1 MQQIIAIV
9 TMNFRNLSARAAASW
24 VAVLGFAG
32 VVLVLVAVLAMGEG
46 FNATLD
52 NVGADDV
59 AIVVRGGSSDEMS
72 SSLQPDD
79 VNVIT
84 GAPGVLRQ
92 GGANGRAFAAAELFV
107 TLDLPKRSTGTF
119 ANVPMRGTDA
129 SGPQLRSKFKLESG
143 RMFESGK
150 NEVIV
155 GAGAARAFAG
165 LELGGTLKS
174 GNAIWQI
181 VGIFS
186 DGGSVTESEVW
197 ADARVLQGAFN
208 RGAAFQSVRVKLAS
222 AADFTAFRDSLT
234 TDKRVNVSV
243 RTERDFMAAQ
253 AGMLTTMIRGAGF
266 AIGLLMGVG
275 AVFGA
280 LNTMYSAVA
289 SRAREIA
296 TLRALGF
303 GPLPIFISVLTEAL
317 ALALAGGILGGACA
331 YLAFNGYQASTLNY
345 QSFTQVTFAFAVTP
359 GLLMS
364 GIGYALMLGALGGS
378 LPAWR
383 AVREPI
389 VVGLRA
395 T

>member
-1 MQQIIAIV
+1 MQQIFAIV
-9 TMNFRNLSARAAASW
+9 AMNLRNLSARAAASW
-24 VAVLGFAG
+24 VAVIGFGG

-46 FNATLD
+46 FNSTLN

-59 AIVVRGGSSDEMS
+59 ALVVRGGSSDEMS
-72 SSLQPDD
+72 SSLLPQD
-79 VNVIT
+79 VAVIIN
-84 GAPGVLRQ
+84 APGVMQQ
-92 GGANGRAFAAAELFV
+92 GGAPFAAAELFV

-119 ANVPMRGTDA
+119 ANVPMRGT
-129 SGPQLRSKFKLESG
+129 SEIGPQLRSKFKLESG
-143 RMFESGK
+143 RMFTPGK
-150 NEVIV
+150 YEVIV
-155 GAGAARAFAG
+155 GMGASRTFAG

-174 GNAIWQI
+174 GNAQWEI

-197 ADARVLQGAFN
+197 ADARALQGAFN
-208 RGAAFQSVRVKLAS
+208 RGAAFQSVRAKLVS
-222 AADFTAFRDSLT
+222 ATDFTAFRDSLT

-243 RTERDFMAAQ
+243 RTEREFMDAQ
-253 AGMLTTMIRGAGF
+253 ASVLTTMIRGAGF

-303 GPLPIFISVLTEAL
+303 GPLPIFVSVMAEAL
-317 ALALAGGILGGACA
+317 LLALAGGVLGGICA

-359 GLLMS
+359 SLLVNGMV
-364 GIGYALMLGALGGS
+364 YALLLGAVGGS

-383 AVREPI
+383 AVSQPI
-389 VVGLRA
+389 VTGLRA

>member
-46 FNATLD
+46 FNATLN

-72 SSLQPDD
+72 SSLQPNE

-129 SGPQLRSKFKLESG
+129 AGPQLRSKFKLESG

-174 GNAIWQI
+174 GNATWQV

-208 RGAAFQSVRVKLAS
+208 RGSAFQSVRVKLSS
-222 AADFTAFRDSLT
+222 AAEFTPFRDSLT

-303 GPLPIFISVLTEAL
+303 GPLPIFVSVLTEAL

-359 GLLMS
+359 ALLMS

>member
-46 FNATLD
+46 FNATLN

-72 SSLQPDD
+72 SSLQPDE

-119 ANVPMRGTDA
+119 ANVPMRGTDVA
-129 SGPQLRSKFKLESG
+129 GPQLRSKFKLESG

-174 GNAIWQI
+174 GNAIWQV

-208 RGAAFQSVRVKLAS
+208 RGAAFQSVRVKLSS

-359 GLLMS
+359 ALLMS
-364 GIGYALMLGALGGS
+364 GIGYALLLGALGGS

-389 VVGLRA
+389 VLGLRA

>member
-1 MQQIIAIV
+1 
-9 TMNFRNLSARAAASW
+9 MNVRNIPARAAASW

-32 VVLVLVAVLAMGEG
+32 VVWVLVAVLAIGEG
-46 FNATLD
+46 FNATLK

-72 SSLQPDD
+72 SSLQPTE
-79 VNVIT
+79 VSVIT

-92 GGANGRAFAAAELFV
+92 GGANGQPFAAAELFV
-107 TLDLPKRSTGTF
+107 TLDVPKRSTGAF
-119 ANVPMRGTDA
+119 ANVPMRGTDVY
-129 SGPQLRSKFKLESG
+129 GPQLRSKFKIESG
-143 RMFESGK
+143 RMLIPGK
-150 NEVIV
+150 NEVVV
-155 GAGAARAFAG
+155 GVGAARTFAG
-165 LELGGTLKS
+165 MELGGTMKS
-174 GNAIWQI
+174 GNAAWEI

-208 RGAAFQSVRVKLAS
+208 RGATFQTVRVKLIS
-222 AADFTAFRDSLT
+222 AADFVAFRDSLT
-234 TDKRVNVSV
+234 TDKRVNVAV
-243 RTERDFMAAQ
+243 RTEREFMAAQ
-253 AGMLTTMIRGAGF
+253 ASVLTTMIRSAGF

-275 AVFGA
+275 AMFGA

-289 SRAREIA
+289 TRAREIA

-303 GPLPIFISVLTEAL
+303 GPLPIFVSVMTEAL
-317 ALALAGGILGGACA
+317 LLAFAGGVLGGLCA
-331 YLAFNGYQASTLNY
+331 YLAFNGYQTSTLNY

-359 GLLMS
+359 TLLAS
-364 GIGYALMLGALGGS
+364 GIVYALLLGVLGGS

-383 AVREPI
+383 AVRQPI
-389 VVGLRA
+389 VTGLRA